1 MTPARDEAVR
11 RLAGEAWR
19 TRCRI
24 EREAAGRFARL
35 ADRLA
40 AAGFPAALAA
50 LARRSSSDERR
61 HAELC
66 AAEAARRGTPAQ
78 DDPAEPAEIAPA
90 GLGPREAALYEVV
103 AACCVTE
110 TESMSVLT
118 TLLGSDPD
126 PPLRPV
132 LRELARDEVRHAR
145 LGWACLAHA
154 SGRSEAAFLSP
165 HVPTMLSG
173 AAPPDL
179 FDEVGGE
186 RDDPSL
192 LRHGVLPHRL
202 KREVFLETLTQVI
215 APGLA
220 SLGVDPAPA
229 RAWLAARAGGR

>member
-1 MTPARDEAVR
+1 VTPARDEAVR

-19 TRCRI
+19 ARCTI
-24 EREAAGRFARL
+24 EREAAERFDRL
-35 ADRLA
+35 ADRLVG
-40 AAGFPAALAA
+40 AGFPAALSA
-50 LARRSSSDERR
+50 LARRSSRDERR
-61 HAELC
+61 HAALC
-66 AAEAARRGTPAQ
+66 AVEAARREVPVADGAAQ
-78 DDPAEPAEIAPA
+78 PAEIAPA
-90 GLGPREAALYEVV
+90 GLGAREAALYEVV

-118 TLLGSDPD
+118 TLLACEVQ

-154 SGRSEAAFLSP
+154 SGRGESAFLSP
-165 HVPTMLSG
+165 LVPAMLAG

-179 FDEVGGE
+179 FEDVGGE
-186 RDDPSL
+186 RDDPAL
-192 LRHGVLPHRL
+192 LHHGVLPHRL
-202 KREVFLETLTQVI
+202 KREVFVETLTQVI

-229 RAWLAARAGGR
+229 RAWLAGRAGGR